1 MTVETLRKYCIP
13 LAIIFILFSALY
25 AEGKEEVKISAGVTP
40 KETTVGSSAEY
51 RVSIAGK
58 NLSKIEILLPEERE
72 FFPAPKEEKDAREKK
87 KKPGNQEGTENE
99 SAAFVPLYV
108 IHSARKEDSSEKDL
122 SYQTV
127 VMRLSYYRPG
137 TWSLPPI
144 EIKSAD
150 KKSIPYKIPTITIKA
165 LNEKGQLQ
173 QIEPPLDLGGNY
185 TRLFVLIVMTV
196 LLTLGGVFIYRYI
209 KKRREAAAAEEIII
223 PPIETFR
230 SELEKL
236 RGEKLIEAEKIEE
249 YVFGVSTVFRRFL
262 SGLLKFDA
270 MEMTT
275 EEVNRTLKKT
285 GQRTGVEVFH
295 DEIMSAFNLW
305 DLSKFAEF
313 TPSKEVLLENL
324 KKTGELAE
332 KINRKMDHG
341 TA

>member
-1 MTVETLRKYCIP
+1 MTLNILKTCIISLLAMLLLPTLYGN
-13 LAIIFILFSALY
+13 
-25 AEGKEEVKISAGVTP
+25 GKGEVKISAGVTP
-40 KETTVGSSAEY
+40 KETTVGSSVEY

-58 NLSKIEILLPEERE
+58 ELSKIEILLPEERE
-72 FFPAPKEEKDAREKK
+72 FFPDPKKEDTKKKK
-87 KKPGNQEGTENE
+87 KKPGDEEETENE
-99 SAAFVPLYV
+99 AAAFVPLYE
-108 IHSARKEDSSEKDL
+108 IHSARKEDSSEKDI
-122 SYQTV
+122 SYLTV

-137 TWSLPPI
+137 TYSLPPI

-150 KKSIPYKIPTITIKA
+150 KKSITYAIPTVTLKP

-185 TRLFVLIVMTV
+185 TRLIIIIVMTV
-196 LLTLGGVFIYRYI
+196 LLTLAGFFIYRYI
-209 KKRREAAAAEEIII
+209 KKRREAAAAEEIVI

-230 SELEKL
+230 SEMEKL
-236 RGEKLIEAEKIEE
+236 QGEKLIETEKTEE

-262 SGLLKFDA
+262 SGLLEFDA

-275 EEVNRTLKKT
+275 EEVNRILKKT
-285 GQRTGVEVFH
+285 GRRLGVEVFH
-295 DEIMSAFNLW
+295 DEIMTAFNLW

-313 TPSKEVLLENL
+313 TPSKEILLENL

-332 KINRKMDHG
+332 KMNRKMDHG